1 MSTASPSL
9 RTALDALPKG
19 VPFALVIAGHDDA
32 ANGRTPQLAPL
43 TPAKLAELKDVLE
56 DISFEG
62 GTDNVPALLG
72 AWDLAALSDA
82 AIVWVHGPQPVSLTS
97 PAALE
102 QRWDR
107 RADGPRLYAVSAA
120 TGPNRILEAFDGVD
134 AVVTVPRRGALQD
147 DLARLFKSFQR
158 GASRVQ
164 AQRNRLDAS
173 AAAEATNGAH
183 RTSEH
188 LVRLWAHDEVR
199 ELLRDRKH
207 PEQRQLATALA
218 ARHALV
224 TPVTGAVVLETQAQ
238 FQQAGLE
245 PVAAG
250 EVPTIPEPE
259 TWALL
264 AMVLLFAVGVSIAAR
279 LRARAATGLL

>member
-1 MSTASPSL
+1 
-9 RTALDALPKG
+9 
-19 VPFALVIAGHDDA
+19 
-32 ANGRTPQLAPL
+32 
-43 TPAKLAELKDVLE
+43 
-56 DISFEG
+56 
-62 GTDNVPALLG
+62 
-72 AWDLAALSDA
+72 
-82 AIVWVHGPQPVSLTS
+82 
-97 PAALE
+97 
-102 QRWDR
+102 
-107 RADGPRLYAVSAA
+107 LYAVSAV

-147 DLARLFKSFQR
+147 DLARLFKTFQR
-158 GASRVQ
+158 GATRVQ
-164 AQRNRLDAS
+164 AQRNRLEADG
-173 AAAEATNGAH
+173 AAAATNGPH

-188 LVRLWAHDEVR
+188 LVRLWARDTVR
-199 ELLRDRKH
+199 ELLRERNR
-207 PEQRQLATALA
+207 PEQRELATALA

-264 AMVLLFAVGVSIAAR
+264 AMVLLFAVGVLIAAR
-279 LRARAATGLL
+279 LRAATGMP